1 MRVDRNALPAQAEG
15 AKMRNIWSVC
25 YAGAHLIQVLLHT
38 HTHTP
43 LDGCRPASHDVA
55 LRMRLTD
62 GWLCVLYTLSICIS
76 TSSQPLSISLK
87 TRPLQADKVGLGRTD
102 RLSEGRQGCF
112 RAPITYALKNF
123 SLAAIIQELLFARE
137 GMRNRK
143 RVNEESQRVD

>member
-1 MRVDRNALPAQAEG
+1 MHAHGQKCTSCTGIGGEDEKHLECLLPRSPPHPG
-15 AKMRNIWSVC
+15 PV
-25 YAGAHLIQVLLHT
+25 
-38 HTHTP
+38 THTP
-43 LDGCRPASHDVA
+43 LDGCRPASHDIA
-55 LRMRLTD
+55 SRMRLTD

-76 TSSQPLSISLK
+76 TSSQPLSISSK
-87 TRPLQADKVGLGRTD
+87 TRPLQADKVGLGRRD